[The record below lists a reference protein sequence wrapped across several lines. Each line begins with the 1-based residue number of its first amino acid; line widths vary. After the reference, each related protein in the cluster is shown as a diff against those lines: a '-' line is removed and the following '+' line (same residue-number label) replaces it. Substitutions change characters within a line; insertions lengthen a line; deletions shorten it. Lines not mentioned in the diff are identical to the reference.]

1 MAAVTDIGIDLGT
14 ASIIVYAKGRGIV
27 MKEPSLVA
35 FDRDANKIVAFGS
48 EAEQLLDNPHGNLMA
63 IRPLKEGVISSYIIT
78 EKMLQYYIRR
88 AIGHRYLLKP
98 RIVVCI
104 PSGVTEVERR
114 AVEQASYQ
122 AGARDVFIVREP
134 VAAAMG
140 AGIDVM
146 RASGSLIVNVG
157 GGITEIA
164 VISMADLVVSQTL
177 KEGGDSFDE
186 AIIRYARDIYGL
198 YIDKT
203 TAEKI
208 KKTVGSVA
216 ESDEDGNGQPLE
228 RIEVQGRDIDAGF
241 PRRVSFTQAQVRE
254 ALSDPFRRIVD
265 GIRSVIERTPPDL
278 TGDIAERG
286 IVLTGGGAM
295 VSGLR
300 KAVQKSTGIRTIL
313 AENPETACA
322 EGTGLY
328 IANMASL
335 EPARA
340 GFFRR

>member
-1 MAAVTDIGIDLGT
+1 
-14 ASIIVYAKGRGIV
+14 
-27 MKEPSLVA
+27 
-35 FDRDANKIVAFGS
+35 
-48 EAEQLLDNPHGNLMA
+48 
-63 IRPLKEGVISSYIIT
+63 
-78 EKMLQYYIRR
+78 MLQYYIRR

-164 VISMADLVVSQTL
+164 VISMADLVVSPTL